1 MKRLIVSFVLVACLP
16 LGGCGSPEARR
27 TRGSGPGADVGN
39 RPAIA
44 KMHEGAQP
52 FWKTPERLANKQ
64 GPLDGARQADRLS
77 R

>member
-1 MKRLIVSFVLVACLP
+1 MKRLNISCALLACL
-16 LGGCGSPEARR
+16 LLSGCGSPEARR

-52 FWKTPERLANKQ
+52 FWKTPERLTNKQ
-64 GPLDGARQADRLS
+64 GPLDAARQADRLS